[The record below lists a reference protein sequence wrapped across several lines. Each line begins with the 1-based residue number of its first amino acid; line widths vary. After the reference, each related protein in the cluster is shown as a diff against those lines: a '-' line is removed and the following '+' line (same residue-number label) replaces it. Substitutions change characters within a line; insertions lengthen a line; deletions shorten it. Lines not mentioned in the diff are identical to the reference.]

1 MTLLHQ
7 ARSAVQE
14 HSSAP
19 FWNEIFQLN
28 VPCLPAEVKIQ
39 VIEPCCRVTLTI
51 SQVIVKQLRQDVTM
65 LEASIPLTQELVSCF
80 MDEKL
85 ELQLS
90 SALPNS
96 LRLPLDAEQARCKL
110 RLSWS
115 YDVDDVNIIKKGLW
129 PLTSE
134 KKCL

>member
-1 MTLLHQ
+1 M
-7 ARSAVQE
+7 
-14 HSSAP
+14 
-19 FWNEIFQLN
+19 
-28 VPCLPAEVKIQ
+28 
-39 VIEPCCRVTLTI
+39 TI
-51 SQVIVKQLRQDVTM
+51 SQVIIKQLRQDVIM
-65 LEASIPLTQELVSCF
+65 LEASILLTQELMSCF